1 MIIHLAS
8 INVNYDFAYKYKQFC
23 INKALVNNHHNLF
36 GINGIAF
43 AHLASEDVVR
53 HALVGKIVQ
62 AYDRHAAIAGDHGR
76 RRHRRNEAPH
86 GPAGRTE
93 EHNGEIAGQN
103 AHDGDENLGTAE
115 SKTPTTFPIMR
126 SITTYER

>member
-1 MIIHLAS
+1 MTVPRSGLAT
-8 INVNYDFAYKYKQFC
+8 IED
-23 INKALVNNHHNLF
+23 ILH

-76 RRHRRNEAPH
+76 RRHRKNDTPH

-93 EHNGEIAGQN
+93 EHNSEAARQN
-103 AHDGDENLGTAE
+103 AQDGDENLGAAD
-115 SKTPTTFPIMR
+115 SKTHNL
-126 SITTYER
+126 SDHEEHNNV